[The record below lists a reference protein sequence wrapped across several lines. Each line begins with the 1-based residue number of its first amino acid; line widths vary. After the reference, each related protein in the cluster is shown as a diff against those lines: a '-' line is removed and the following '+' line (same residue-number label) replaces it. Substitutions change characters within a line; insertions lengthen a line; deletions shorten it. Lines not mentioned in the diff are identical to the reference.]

1 MKNVFK
7 RGLSLVLSLSLAF
20 SLMAVGA
27 SAEEFADMP
36 NGWSRDAVASAVENG
51 LLRGNDGKLDPTGL
65 LTRAQLATVIVRAFG
80 ATAEADL
87 SGFTDVKADGWY
99 YSALAKAKGMGVMN
113 GTSSTTMS
121 PDRPISRQEV
131 FVILARALK
140 LADGKAETLNTYKD
154 AESVGAWAVGG
165 TEAMVS
171 AGYVSGSNG
180 YLLPTDNITREQ
192 FAQIIYNIFG
202 SYYQTAGVYTNDVE
216 NSLLVNVPDIT
227 IKNAKIADDLVVGD
241 GVGEGDLTLE
251 NVSIGGRLVIRG
263 GGVNSI
269 HIKGSTVSSVVVAK
283 ENGAVRVVADSSSE
297 VEYIK
302 IEDGKDDVIIEGKV
316 DTVIVENEAVPVI
329 LKDATVD
336 TVQVNGDKAEISL
349 VGSTEVSTLNVA
361 EGAEDVKLNR
371 EKSTT
376 VGTLNAENN
385 LTITGEGTISNITGS
400 GKATD
405 EKGEEVKPTKPT
417 TSGGSGGSS
426 GGGHSH
432 TYAAEWSHDDTH
444 HWHAATCSHTDQKSG
459 YAEHAYTITSDT
471 ATCTAAG
478 EKTETCVCGLTRTM
492 ESPAKGHTEETIPA
506 VPATCTTAGK
516 TEGKKCS
523 VCGEVLEAQQEVPA
537 TGHTPD
543 SFWTY
548 GAIADKHYKKCL
560 TCGEIAETADHTWND
575 GEITTP
581 ATCAAAGVKTYTCSD
596 CSDTKTETVPATGQ
610 HTWGGWSK
618 VDDTNHK
625 RTCSVCQGEE
635 TAEHTWNGGEITTEP
650 TETNDGVKTYT
661 CTACGEKKTEVVSKT
676 GPSEPQQVSAIKG
689 LSFDSKNGQLKLTIE
704 KPDDE
709 TGIKRYEVFLSK
721 DSGATWPCYASII
734 HTDESSTE
742 LLGNGGLGSE
752 LEDGVYN
759 KIKVVSNTEKKSNY
773 TANELVVDC
782 SITVNVSKG
791 SNATATFTS
800 TDSGEYTVD
809 ITGLSYE
816 EGKEKWYELAFVN
829 SVESP
834 TSAGSSCTYMSSATA
849 TKTVDSNEYSGY
861 YKIREYSDLTV
872 DGMNATVNVKETEWQ
887 RCSLET

>member
-1 MKNVFK
+1 MKNIFK

-36 NGWSRDAVASAVENG
+36 NGWSRNAVASAVENG

-87 SGFTDVKADGWY
+87 SGFTDVKADCWY

-140 LADGKAETLNTYKD
+140 LADGKAETLNAYKD

-165 TEAMVS
+165 TAAMVS

-202 SYYQTAGVYTNDVE
+202 TYYQAAGVYTDDVE
-216 NSLLVNVPDIT
+216 NSLLVNVPDVI
-227 IKNAKIADDLVVGD
+227 IKNAKIAGDLVVGD

-251 NVSIGGRLVIRG
+251 NVSIGGRLVVRG

-283 ENGAVRVVADSSSE
+283 ENGAVRVVADNSSK
-297 VEYIK
+297 VEYIN
-302 IEDGKDDVIIEGKV
+302 IADGKDDVIIEGKV

-361 EGAEDVKLNR
+361 EDAEGVKLNR

-385 LTITGEGTISNITGS
+385 LTITGEGTINNITGS

-405 EKGEEVKPTKPT
+405 EEGEEVKPTKPT
-417 TSGGSGGSS
+417 TSGGSGGGS
-426 GGGHSH
+426 GGHSH

-459 YAEHAYTITSDT
+459 YAEHVYTITSDT

-478 EKTETCVCGLTRTM
+478 EKTETCVCGLTRTT
-492 ESPAKGHTEETIPA
+492 ESTAKGHTEETIPA

-575 GEITTP
+575 GEITTEP
-581 ATCAAAGVKTYTCSD
+581 TT
-596 CSDTKTETVPATGQ
+596 
-610 HTWGGWSK
+610 
-618 VDDTNHK
+618 
-625 RTCSVCQGEE
+625 
-635 TAEHTWNGGEITTEP
+635 TTE
-650 TETNDGVKTYT
+650 GVKTYT
-661 CTACGEKKTEVVSKT
+661 CTACGDTKTETVPKT
-676 GPSEPQQVSAIKG
+676 EEGYV
-689 LSFDSKNGQLKLTIE
+689 
-704 KPDDE
+704 
-709 TGIKRYEVFLSK
+709 
-721 DSGATWPCYASII
+721 
-734 HTDESSTE
+734 
-742 LLGNGGLGSE
+742 
-752 LEDGVYN
+752 
-759 KIKVVSNTEKKSNY
+759 
-773 TANELVVDC
+773 
-782 SITVNVSKG
+782 
-791 SNATATFTS
+791 
-800 TDSGEYTVD
+800 
-809 ITGLSYE
+809 LSYE
-816 EGKEKWYELAFVN
+816 ASNSKGIVIRSNIPTTTGKYKLTFDSDDGGFTTGISSRNYETYSLLAIFAGRPRTTYT
-829 SVESP
+829 SVDWTETIGETTTTIATLNKSLTVAESGDAIGISEFKATRNDSIEDVEDDMWDMEISVDTP
-834 TSAGSSCTYMSSATA
+834 LDSSAAYVLYHYIDANRGSGCVSLRVENGKLVSTNGSSQFAA
-849 TKTVDSNEYSGY
+849 GNTVYLHILKVSG
-861 YKIREYSDLTV
+861 SV
-872 DGMNATVNVKETEWQ
+872 DENGNATLTYTPMGTAYEWTVPAETTE
-887 RCSLET
+887 

>member
-1 MKNVFK
+1 MKNIFK

-27 SAEEFADMP
+27 SAEDFADMP

-140 LADGKAETLNTYKD
+140 LADCKAETLNAYKD

-165 TEAMVS
+165 TAAMVS

-202 SYYQTAGVYTNDVE
+202 TYYQTAGVYTNDVK

-227 IKNAKIADDLVVGD
+227 IKNAKIAGDLVVGD

-251 NVSIGGRLVIRG
+251 NVSIGGRLVVRG

-283 ENGAVRVVADSSSE
+283 ENGAVRVVADNSSK
-297 VEYIK
+297 VEYIN
-302 IEDGKDDVIIEGKV
+302 IADGKDDVIIEGKV

-336 TVQVNGDKAEISL
+336 TVQVNGNKAEISL
-349 VGSTEVSTLNVA
+349 VGSTEVSMMNISKDA
-361 EGAEDVKLNR
+361 EGVKLNK
-371 EKSTT
+371 EESTT

-385 LTITGEGTISNITGS
+385 LTVEGGGQISNITGN

-417 TSGGSGGSS
+417 TGGGSGDDS
-426 GGGHSH
+426 GGHSH

-471 ATCTAAG
+471 ATCTTAG
-478 EKTETCVCGLTRTM
+478 EKTETCVCGLTRTT
-492 ESPAKGHTEETIPA
+492 ESTAKGHTEETIPA
-506 VPATCTTAGK
+506 VPATCTAAGK

-537 TGHTPD
+537 TGHTSPD
-543 SFWTY
+543 FWSY

-560 TCGEIAETADHTWND
+560 TCGEMIETADHTWN
-575 GEITTP
+575 
-581 ATCAAAGVKTYTCSD
+581 
-596 CSDTKTETVPATGQ
+596 
-610 HTWGGWSK
+610 
-618 VDDTNHK
+618 N
-625 RTCSVCQGEE
+625 
-635 TAEHTWNGGEITTEP
+635 GEITTEP
-650 TETNDGVKTYT
+650 TTTTEGVKTYT
-661 CTACGEKKTEVVSKT
+661 CTACGDTKTEVVPKT
-676 GPSEPQQVSAIKG
+676 EEGYV
-689 LSFDSKNGQLKLTIE
+689 
-704 KPDDE
+704 
-709 TGIKRYEVFLSK
+709 
-721 DSGATWPCYASII
+721 
-734 HTDESSTE
+734 
-742 LLGNGGLGSE
+742 
-752 LEDGVYN
+752 
-759 KIKVVSNTEKKSNY
+759 
-773 TANELVVDC
+773 
-782 SITVNVSKG
+782 
-791 SNATATFTS
+791 
-800 TDSGEYTVD
+800 
-809 ITGLSYE
+809 LSYE
-816 EGKEKWYELAFVN
+816 ASNSEGIVIRSNIPTTTGKYKLTFARDSGDFTTGIGSDDYSTYPLLAIFAGKSATTYTSLAWTETIGETTTTIATLDKSLTIAENGDAIGISEFKATRNDSIEDVEDDMWDMEI
-829 SVESP
+829 SVDTLLDP
-834 TSAGSSCTYMSSATA
+834 SAAYVLYHYIDANRGSGCVSLRVENGKLVSTNGSSQFAA
-849 TKTVDSNEYSGY
+849 GNTVYLHILKVSG
-861 YKIREYSDLTV
+861 SV
-872 DGMNATVNVKETEWQ
+872 DENGNATLTYTPMGTAYKWTVPAKTTE
-887 RCSLET
+887 

>member
-1 MKNVFK
+1 MKNILK

-51 LLRGNDGKLDPTGL
+51 LLRGNNGKLDPTGL

-87 SGFTDVKADGWY
+87 SGFTDVEADRWY

-113 GTSSTTMS
+113 GMSSTTMS

-140 LADGKAETLNTYKD
+140 LADGKAETLNAYKD

-165 TEAMVS
+165 TAAMVS

-202 SYYQTAGVYTNDVE
+202 TYYQTAGVYTNDVE

-227 IKNAKIADDLVVGD
+227 IKNAKIAGDLVVGD

-251 NVSIGGRLVIRG
+251 NVSIGGRLVVRG

-283 ENGAVRVVADSSSE
+283 ENGAVRVVADNSSK
-297 VEYIK
+297 VEYIN
-302 IEDGKDDVIIEGKV
+302 IADGKDDVIIEGKV

-349 VGSTEVSTLNVA
+349 VGSTKVSTLNVA
-361 EGAEDVKLNR
+361 EDAEDVKLNR

-385 LTITGEGTISNITGS
+385 LTITGEGTINNITGS

-417 TSGGSGGSS
+417 TSGGSG

-459 YAEHAYTITSDT
+459 YAKHVYTITSDT

-478 EKTETCVCGLTRTM
+478 EKTETCVCGLTRTT
-492 ESPAKGHTEETIPA
+492 ESTAKGHTEETIPA

-575 GEITTP
+575 GEITTEP
-581 ATCAAAGVKTYTCSD
+581 TT
-596 CSDTKTETVPATGQ
+596 
-610 HTWGGWSK
+610 
-618 VDDTNHK
+618 
-625 RTCSVCQGEE
+625 
-635 TAEHTWNGGEITTEP
+635 TTE
-650 TETNDGVKTYT
+650 GVKTYT
-661 CTACGEKKTEVVSKT
+661 CTACGDTKTEVVPKT
-676 GPSEPQQVSAIKG
+676 EEGYI
-689 LSFDSKNGQLKLTIE
+689 
-704 KPDDE
+704 
-709 TGIKRYEVFLSK
+709 
-721 DSGATWPCYASII
+721 
-734 HTDESSTE
+734 
-742 LLGNGGLGSE
+742 
-752 LEDGVYN
+752 
-759 KIKVVSNTEKKSNY
+759 
-773 TANELVVDC
+773 
-782 SITVNVSKG
+782 
-791 SNATATFTS
+791 
-800 TDSGEYTVD
+800 
-809 ITGLSYE
+809 LSYE
-816 EGKEKWYELAFVN
+816 ASSSKGIVIRSNIPTTTGKYKLTFASDDGGFTTGISSRNYETYSLLAIFAGRPRTTYT
-829 SVESP
+829 SVDWTETIGETTTTIATLNKSLTVAESGDAIGISEFKATRNDSIKDVEDDMWNMEISVDTP
-834 TSAGSSCTYMSSATA
+834 LDSSAAYVLYHYIDANRGSGCVSLRVENGKLVATKGSSQFAVGN
-849 TKTVDSNEYSGY
+849 TVYLHILKVSG
-861 YKIREYSDLTV
+861 SV
-872 DGMNATVNVKETEWQ
+872 DENGNATLTYTPTGTAYEWTVPAKTTE
-887 RCSLET
+887 

>member
-1 MKNVFK
+1 MKNIFK
-7 RGLSLVLSLSLAF
+7 RGLSLVLSLSLTF

-27 SAEEFADMP
+27 SAEEFADM
-36 NGWSRDAVASAVENG
+36 WSRDAVVSAVENG
-51 LLRGNDGKLDPTGL
+51 LLRGNDGKLNPTGL

-87 SGFTDVKADGWY
+87 LGFTDVKADGWY

-131 FVILARALK
+131 FVILARTLQ
-140 LADGKAETLNTYKD
+140 LADGKAETLNAYKD

-165 TEAMVS
+165 TAAMVS

-202 SYYQTAGVYTNDVE
+202 TYYQTAGVYTDDVE
-216 NSLLVNVPDIT
+216 NSLLVNVPDVI
-227 IKNAKIADDLVVGD
+227 IKNAKIAGDLVVGD

-251 NVSIGGRLVIRG
+251 NVSIGGRLVVRG

-283 ENGAVRVVADSSSE
+283 ENGAVRVVADSSSK
-297 VEYIK
+297 VEYIN
-302 IEDGKDDVIIEGKV
+302 IADGKDDVIIEGKV

-329 LKDATVD
+329 LKNATVD
-336 TVQVNGDKAEISL
+336 TVQVNGNKAEISL

-361 EGAEDVKLNR
+361 EGAGGVKLNR

-385 LTITGEGTISNITGS
+385 LTITGEGTINNITGS

-405 EKGEEVKPTKPT
+405 EEGEEVKPTKPT
-417 TSGGSGGSS
+417 TSGGSGGGS
-426 GGGHSH
+426 GGHSH

-471 ATCTAAG
+471 ATCTTAG
-478 EKTETCVCGLTRTM
+478 EKTETCVCGLTRTT
-492 ESPAKGHTEETIPA
+492 ESTAKGHTEETIPA
-506 VPATCTTAGK
+506 VPAICTTAGK

-523 VCGEVLEAQQEVPA
+523 VCGEVLEAQREVPA

-575 GEITTP
+575 GEITTEP
-581 ATCAAAGVKTYTCSD
+581 TT
-596 CSDTKTETVPATGQ
+596 
-610 HTWGGWSK
+610 
-618 VDDTNHK
+618 
-625 RTCSVCQGEE
+625 
-635 TAEHTWNGGEITTEP
+635 TTE
-650 TETNDGVKTYT
+650 GVKTYT
-661 CTACGEKKTEVVSKT
+661 CTACGYTKTETVPKT
-676 GPSEPQQVSAIKG
+676 EEGYV
-689 LSFDSKNGQLKLTIE
+689 
-704 KPDDE
+704 
-709 TGIKRYEVFLSK
+709 
-721 DSGATWPCYASII
+721 
-734 HTDESSTE
+734 
-742 LLGNGGLGSE
+742 
-752 LEDGVYN
+752 
-759 KIKVVSNTEKKSNY
+759 
-773 TANELVVDC
+773 
-782 SITVNVSKG
+782 
-791 SNATATFTS
+791 
-800 TDSGEYTVD
+800 
-809 ITGLSYE
+809 LSYE
-816 EGKEKWYELAFVN
+816 ASSSKGMVIRSNIPTTTGKYKLTFASDNGNFTTGISQKNYTTYPLLAIF
-829 SVESP
+829 
-834 TSAGSSCTYMSSATA
+834 AGKSATTYTSLAWTETIGETTTTIA
-849 TKTVDSNEYSGY
+849 TLDKSLTIAESGEAVNINDFVATRREANEDSNYDKWDIEITLATEIDDSVGY
-861 YKIREYSDLTV
+861 VLCYNRGGNQYIVFDLSASNGKLTATNCGASSLTGTV
-872 DGMNATVNVKETEWQ
+872 GLYVLKVIGSVDENGNATLTYTPMGTAYEWTVPAETTE
-887 RCSLET
+887 

>member
-1 MKNVFK
+1 MKNIFK

-51 LLRGNDGKLDPTGL
+51 LLRGNNGKLDPTGL

-140 LADGKAETLNTYKD
+140 LADGKAETLNAYKD

-165 TEAMVS
+165 TAAMVS

-202 SYYQTAGVYTNDVE
+202 TYYQTAGVYTDDVE
-216 NSLLVNVPDIT
+216 NSLLVNVPNVT
-227 IKNAKIADDLVVGD
+227 IKDAKIAGDLVVGD

-251 NVSIGGRLVIRG
+251 NVSIGGRLVVRG

-269 HIKGSTVSSVVVAK
+269 HVKGSTVSSVVVAK
-283 ENGAVRVVADSSSE
+283 VNGAIRVVADNSSK
-297 VEYIK
+297 VEYIN
-302 IEDGKDDVIIEGKV
+302 IADGKDDVIIEGKV

-349 VGSTEVSTLNVA
+349 VGSTEVSMMNISKDA
-361 EGAEDVKLNR
+361 EGVKLNK
-371 EKSTT
+371 EESTT

-385 LTITGEGTISNITGS
+385 LTVEGGGQISNITGN

-417 TSGGSGGSS
+417 TSGGSGGS

-471 ATCTAAG
+471 ATCTTAG
-478 EKTETCVCGLTRTM
+478 EKTETCVCGLTRTT
-492 ESPAKGHTEETIPA
+492 ESTAKGHTEETIPA
-506 VPATCTTAGK
+506 VPATCTAAGK

-537 TGHTPD
+537 TGHTSPD
-543 SFWTY
+543 FWSY

-560 TCGEIAETADHTWND
+560 TCGEMIETADHTWN
-575 GEITTP
+575 
-581 ATCAAAGVKTYTCSD
+581 
-596 CSDTKTETVPATGQ
+596 
-610 HTWGGWSK
+610 
-618 VDDTNHK
+618 N
-625 RTCSVCQGEE
+625 
-635 TAEHTWNGGEITTEP
+635 GEITTEP
-650 TETNDGVKTYT
+650 TTTTEGVKTYT
-661 CTACGEKKTEVVSKT
+661 CTACGDTKTEVVPKT
-676 GPSEPQQVSAIKG
+676 EEGYV
-689 LSFDSKNGQLKLTIE
+689 
-704 KPDDE
+704 
-709 TGIKRYEVFLSK
+709 
-721 DSGATWPCYASII
+721 
-734 HTDESSTE
+734 
-742 LLGNGGLGSE
+742 
-752 LEDGVYN
+752 
-759 KIKVVSNTEKKSNY
+759 
-773 TANELVVDC
+773 
-782 SITVNVSKG
+782 
-791 SNATATFTS
+791 
-800 TDSGEYTVD
+800 
-809 ITGLSYE
+809 LSYE
-816 EGKEKWYELAFVN
+816 ASSSEGIVIRSNIPTTTGKYKLTFARDSGDFTTGIGSDDYSTYPLLAIF
-829 SVESP
+829 
-834 TSAGSSCTYMSSATA
+834 AGKSATTYTSLAWTETIGETTTTIA
-849 TKTVDSNEYSGY
+849 TLDKSLTIAESGEAVNINDFVATRREANEDSNYDKWDIEITLATEIDDSVGY
-861 YKIREYSDLTV
+861 VLCYNRGGNQYIVFDLSASNGKLTATNCGASSLTGTV
-872 DGMNATVNVKETEWQ
+872 GLYVLKVIGSVDENGNATLTYTPMGTAYEWTVPAETTE
-887 RCSLET
+887 

>member
-1 MKNVFK
+1 MKNIFK

-36 NGWSRDAVASAVENG
+36 NGWSRNAVASAVENG

-140 LADGKAETLNTYKD
+140 LADGKAETLNAYKD

-165 TEAMVS
+165 TAAMVS

-202 SYYQTAGVYTNDVE
+202 TYYQAAGVYTDDVE
-216 NSLLVNVPDIT
+216 NSLLVNVPDVI
-227 IKNAKIADDLVVGD
+227 IKNAKIAGDLVVGD

-251 NVSIGGRLVIRG
+251 NVSIGGRLVVRG

-283 ENGAVRVVADSSSE
+283 ENGAVRVVADNSSK
-297 VEYIK
+297 VEYIN
-302 IEDGKDDVIIEGKV
+302 IADGKDDVIIEGKV

-361 EGAEDVKLNR
+361 EDAEGVKLNR

-385 LTITGEGTISNITGS
+385 LTITGEGTINNITGS

-405 EKGEEVKPTKPT
+405 EEGEEVKPTKPT
-417 TSGGSGGSS
+417 TSGGSGGGS
-426 GGGHSH
+426 GGHSH

-459 YAEHAYTITSDT
+459 YAEHVYTITSDT

-478 EKTETCVCGLTRTM
+478 EKTETCVCGLTRTT
-492 ESPAKGHTEETIPA
+492 ESTAKGHTEETIPA

-575 GEITTP
+575 GEITTEP
-581 ATCAAAGVKTYTCSD
+581 TT
-596 CSDTKTETVPATGQ
+596 
-610 HTWGGWSK
+610 
-618 VDDTNHK
+618 
-625 RTCSVCQGEE
+625 
-635 TAEHTWNGGEITTEP
+635 TTE
-650 TETNDGVKTYT
+650 GVKTYT
-661 CTACGEKKTEVVSKT
+661 CTACGDTKTETVPKT
-676 GPSEPQQVSAIKG
+676 EEGYV
-689 LSFDSKNGQLKLTIE
+689 
-704 KPDDE
+704 
-709 TGIKRYEVFLSK
+709 
-721 DSGATWPCYASII
+721 
-734 HTDESSTE
+734 
-742 LLGNGGLGSE
+742 
-752 LEDGVYN
+752 
-759 KIKVVSNTEKKSNY
+759 
-773 TANELVVDC
+773 
-782 SITVNVSKG
+782 
-791 SNATATFTS
+791 
-800 TDSGEYTVD
+800 
-809 ITGLSYE
+809 LSYE
-816 EGKEKWYELAFVN
+816 ASNSKGIVIRSNIPTTTGKYKLTFASDDGGFTTGISSRNYETYSLLAIFAGGPRTTYT
-829 SVESP
+829 SVDWTETIGETTTTIATLNKSLTVAESGDAIGISEFKATRNDSIEDVEDDMWDMEISVDTP
-834 TSAGSSCTYMSSATA
+834 LDSSAAYVLYHYIDANRGSGCVSLRVENGKLVSTNGSSQFAA
-849 TKTVDSNEYSGY
+849 GNTVYLHILKVSG
-861 YKIREYSDLTV
+861 SV
-872 DGMNATVNVKETEWQ
+872 DENGNATLTYTPMGTAYEWTVPAETTE
-887 RCSLET
+887 

>member
-1 MKNVFK
+1 MKNIFK

-27 SAEEFADMP
+27 SAEDFADMP

-51 LLRGNDGKLDPTGL
+51 LLRGNDGKLNPTGL

-87 SGFTDVKADGWY
+87 SGFTDVEADRWY

-140 LADGKAETLNTYKD
+140 LADGKAETLNAYKD

-165 TEAMVS
+165 TAAMVS

-202 SYYQTAGVYTNDVE
+202 TYYQTAGVYTNDVE

-227 IKNAKIADDLVVGD
+227 IKNAKIAGDLVVGD

-251 NVSIGGRLVIRG
+251 NVSIGGRLVVRG

-283 ENGAVRVVADSSSE
+283 ENGAVRVVADNSSK
-297 VEYIK
+297 VEYIN
-302 IEDGKDDVIIEGKV
+302 IADGKDDVIIEGKV

-349 VGSTEVSTLNVA
+349 VGSTKVSTLNVA
-361 EGAEDVKLNR
+361 EDAEDVKLNR

-385 LTITGEGTISNITGS
+385 LTITGEGTINNITGS

-417 TSGGSGGSS
+417 TSGGSG

-459 YAEHAYTITSDT
+459 YAKHVYTITSDT

-478 EKTETCVCGLTRTM
+478 EKTETCVCGLTRTT
-492 ESPAKGHTEETIPA
+492 ESTAKGHTEETIPA

-575 GEITTP
+575 GEITTEP
-581 ATCAAAGVKTYTCSD
+581 TT
-596 CSDTKTETVPATGQ
+596 
-610 HTWGGWSK
+610 
-618 VDDTNHK
+618 
-625 RTCSVCQGEE
+625 
-635 TAEHTWNGGEITTEP
+635 TTE
-650 TETNDGVKTYT
+650 GVKTYT
-661 CTACGEKKTEVVSKT
+661 CTACGDTKTEVVPKT
-676 GPSEPQQVSAIKG
+676 EEGYI
-689 LSFDSKNGQLKLTIE
+689 
-704 KPDDE
+704 
-709 TGIKRYEVFLSK
+709 
-721 DSGATWPCYASII
+721 
-734 HTDESSTE
+734 
-742 LLGNGGLGSE
+742 
-752 LEDGVYN
+752 
-759 KIKVVSNTEKKSNY
+759 
-773 TANELVVDC
+773 
-782 SITVNVSKG
+782 
-791 SNATATFTS
+791 
-800 TDSGEYTVD
+800 
-809 ITGLSYE
+809 LSYE
-816 EGKEKWYELAFVN
+816 ASSSKGIVIRSNIPTTTGKYKLTFASDDGGFTTGISSRNYETYSLLAIFAGRPRTTYT
-829 SVESP
+829 SVDWTETIGETTTTIATLNKSLTVAESGDAIGISEFKATRNDSIKDVEDDMWDMEISVDTP
-834 TSAGSSCTYMSSATA
+834 LDSSAAYVLYHYIDANRGSGCVSLRVENGKLVATKGSSQFAVGN
-849 TKTVDSNEYSGY
+849 TVYLHILKVSG
-861 YKIREYSDLTV
+861 SV
-872 DGMNATVNVKETEWQ
+872 DENGNATLTYTPTGTAYEWTVPAKTTE
-887 RCSLET
+887 

>member
-51 LLRGNDGKLDPTGL
+51 LLRGNGGKLNPTGL

-140 LADGKAETLNTYKD
+140 LADGKVETLNAYKD

-165 TEAMVS
+165 TAAMVS

-202 SYYQTAGVYTNDVE
+202 TYYQTAGVYTNDVK

-227 IKNAKIADDLVVGD
+227 IKNAKIAGDIVVGD

-251 NVSIGGRLVIRG
+251 NVSIGGRLVVRG

-283 ENGAVRVVADSSSE
+283 ENGAVRVVADNSSK
-297 VEYIK
+297 VEYIN
-302 IEDGKDDVIIEGKV
+302 IADGKDDVIIEGKV
-316 DTVIVENEAVPVI
+316 DTVIIENEAVPVI

-349 VGSTEVSTLNVA
+349 IGSTEVSMMNISKDA
-361 EGAEDVKLNR
+361 EGVKLNK
-371 EKSTT
+371 EESTT

-385 LTITGEGTISNITGS
+385 LTVEGGGQISNITGN

-405 EKGEEVKPTKPT
+405 KEGEEVKPTKPT
-417 TSGGSGGSS
+417 TSGGSGGS

-471 ATCTAAG
+471 ATCTTAG
-478 EKTETCVCGLTRTM
+478 EKTETCVCGLTRTT
-492 ESPAKGHTEETIPA
+492 ESPAKGHTEETVPA

-596 CSDTKTETVPATGQ
+596 CSATKTETVPATEQ
-610 HTWGGWSK
+610 HTWGEWSK
-618 VDDTNHK
+618 VDDTNHN
-625 RTCSVCQGEE
+625 RTCSVCQSVE
-635 TAEHTWNGGEITTEP
+635 TAAHTWNGGEITTEP
-650 TETNDGVKTYT
+650 TTTTEGVKTYT
-661 CTACGEKKTEVVSKT
+661 CTACGDTKTEVVPKT
-676 GPSEPQQVSAIKG
+676 EEGYI
-689 LSFDSKNGQLKLTIE
+689 
-704 KPDDE
+704 
-709 TGIKRYEVFLSK
+709 
-721 DSGATWPCYASII
+721 
-734 HTDESSTE
+734 
-742 LLGNGGLGSE
+742 
-752 LEDGVYN
+752 
-759 KIKVVSNTEKKSNY
+759 
-773 TANELVVDC
+773 
-782 SITVNVSKG
+782 
-791 SNATATFTS
+791 
-800 TDSGEYTVD
+800 
-809 ITGLSYE
+809 LSYE
-816 EGKEKWYELAFVN
+816 ASSSKGIVIRSNIPTTTGKYKLAFASDDGGFTTGISSRNYATNSLLTIFAGRPRTTYTSVAWTETIGETTTTIATLDKSLTVAESGEAVN
-829 SVESP
+829 INNFVATRREANEDSNYDKWDIEITLATEIDDSVGYVLCYNRGENQHVVFGL
-834 TSAGSSCTYMSSATA
+834 SASSEKLTA
-849 TKTVDSNEYSGY
+849 TNCGASSLTGTVGLYVLKVIGS
-861 YKIREYSDLTV
+861 V
-872 DGMNATVNVKETEWQ
+872 DENGNATLTYTPMGTAYEWTVPAETTE
-887 RCSLET
+887 

>member
-51 LLRGNDGKLDPTGL
+51 LLRGNDGKLNPTGL

-140 LADGKAETLNTYKD
+140 LADGKVETLNAYKD

-165 TEAMVS
+165 TAAMVS

-202 SYYQTAGVYTNDVE
+202 TYYQTAGVYTNDVK

-227 IKNAKIADDLVVGD
+227 IKNAKIAGDIVVGD

-251 NVSIGGRLVIRG
+251 NVSIGGRLVVRG

-283 ENGAVRVVADSSSE
+283 ENGAVRVVADNSSK
-297 VEYIK
+297 VEYIN
-302 IEDGKDDVIIEGKV
+302 IADGKDDVIIEGKV
-316 DTVIVENEAVPVI
+316 DTVIIENEAVPVI

-349 VGSTEVSTLNVA
+349 VGSTEVSMMNISKDA
-361 EGAEDVKLNR
+361 EGVKLNK
-371 EKSTT
+371 EESTT

-385 LTITGEGTISNITGS
+385 LTVEGGGQISNITGS

-405 EKGEEVKPTKPT
+405 KEGEEVKPTKPT
-417 TSGGSGGSS
+417 TSGGSGGS

-478 EKTETCVCGLTRTM
+478 EKTETCVCGLTRTT
-492 ESPAKGHTEETIPA
+492 ESPAKGHTEETVPA

-560 TCGEIAETADHTWND
+560 TCGEIAETADHTWNN

-581 ATCAAAGVKTYTCSD
+581 ATCTATGVKTYTCSD
-596 CSDTKTETVPATGQ
+596 CSATKTETVPATGHTYAETWSHDSVYHWHAATCSHTDEMNDKAE
-610 HTWGGWSK
+610 HTW
-618 VDDTNHK
+618 DDD
-625 RTCSVCQGEE
+625 TCSVCGVEKVSGQASASFSLE
-635 TAEHTWNGGEITTEP
+635 NGRLYLSWQFP
-650 TETNDGVKTYT
+650 SGVSPYQVYT
-661 CTACGEKKTEVVSKT
+661 S
-676 GPSEPQQVSAIKG
+676 
-689 LSFDSKNGQLKLTIE
+689 LN
-704 KPDDE
+704 
-709 TGIKRYEVFLSK
+709 
-721 DSGATWPCYASII
+721 SGATWHVRIRSND
-734 HTDESSTE
+734 T
-742 LLGNGGLGSE
+742 
-752 LEDGVYN
+752 
-759 KIKVVSNTEKKSNY
+759 KIEPLFDDTPAGTYMFKVVDNVGTECVVNQTLTVIDGERNTGTVVHFSASPEDTECYEVSISGLKSNSSFGIAFY
-773 TANELVVDC
+773 D
-782 SITVNVSKG
+782 
-791 SNATATFTS
+791 SN
-800 TDSGEYTVD
+800 GEVFYSD
-809 ITGLSYE
+809 IGE
-816 EGKEKWYELAFVN
+816 ADENG
-829 SVESP
+829 
-834 TSAGSSCTYMSSATA
+834 CA
-849 TKTVDSNEYSGY
+849 TKTIYDISNAINGGFYSLEEYSNQSIDESGNAFY
-861 YKIREYSDLTV
+861 TVYKCGTEDLMSCV
-872 DGMNATVNVKETEWQ
+872 LK
-887 RCSLET
+887 

>member
-1 MKNVFK
+1 MKNIFK

-80 ATAEADL
+80 ATVEADL
-87 SGFTDVKADGWY
+87 SGFTDVEADRWY
-99 YSALAKAKGMGVMN
+99 YSALAKAKGMSVMN

-140 LADGKAETLNTYKD
+140 LADGKAETLNAYKD

-165 TEAMVS
+165 TAAMVS

-202 SYYQTAGVYTNDVE
+202 TYYQTAGVYTDDVE
-216 NSLLVNVPDIT
+216 NSLLVNVPDVI
-227 IKNAKIADDLVVGD
+227 IKNAKIAGDLVVGD

-251 NVSIGGRLVIRG
+251 NVSIGGRLVVRG

-283 ENGAVRVVADSSSE
+283 ENGAVRVVADNSSK
-297 VEYIK
+297 VEYIN
-302 IEDGKDDVIIEGKV
+302 IADGKDDVIIEGKV

-349 VGSTEVSTLNVA
+349 VGNTKVSTLNVA
-361 EGAEDVKLNR
+361 EDAEDVKLNR

-385 LTITGEGTISNITGS
+385 LTITGEGTINNITGN

-405 EKGEEVKPTKPT
+405 EEGEEVKPTKPT
-417 TSGGSGGSS
+417 TSGGSG

-506 VPATCTTAGK
+506 VPAICTTAGK

-537 TGHTPD
+537 TGHTSPD
-543 SFWTY
+543 FWSY

-560 TCGEIAETADHTWND
+560 TCGEMIETADHNWNN

-596 CSDTKTETVPATGQ
+596 CSATKTETVPATGHTYAETWSHDSVYHWHAATCSHTDEMNDKAE
-610 HTWGGWSK
+610 HTW
-618 VDDTNHK
+618 DDD
-625 RTCSVCQGEE
+625 TCSVCGVEKVSGQASASFSLE
-635 TAEHTWNGGEITTEP
+635 NGRLYLSWQFP
-650 TETNDGVKTYT
+650 SGVSPYQVYT
-661 CTACGEKKTEVVSKT
+661 SR
-676 GPSEPQQVSAIKG
+676 
-689 LSFDSKNGQLKLTIE
+689 N
-704 KPDDE
+704 
-709 TGIKRYEVFLSK
+709 
-721 DSGATWPCYASII
+721 SGATWHVRIRSSDTKIEPTFYDTPAGTYIFKVADNVGTECVVNQTLTVIDGERNTGTVVHFSVSPEDTECYEVSI
-734 HTDESSTE
+734 S
-742 LLGNGGLGSE
+742 GL
-752 LEDGVYN
+752 
-759 KIKVVSNTEKKSNY
+759 KSNSSFGIAFY
-773 TANELVVDC
+773 D
-782 SITVNVSKG
+782 
-791 SNATATFTS
+791 SN
-800 TDSGEYTVD
+800 GEVFYSD
-809 ITGLSYE
+809 IGE
-816 EGKEKWYELAFVN
+816 ADENG
-829 SVESP
+829 
-834 TSAGSSCTYMSSATA
+834 CA
-849 TKTVDSNEYSGY
+849 TKTIYDISNAINGGFYSLEEYSNQSIDESGNASY
-861 YKIREYSDLTV
+861 TVSKCGTEDLMSCVLNT
-872 DGMNATVNVKETEWQ
+872 GE
-887 RCSLET
+887 

>member
-51 LLRGNDGKLDPTGL
+51 LLRGNGGKLNPTGL

-140 LADGKAETLNTYKD
+140 LADGKVETLNAYKD

-165 TEAMVS
+165 TAAMVS

-202 SYYQTAGVYTNDVE
+202 TYYQTAGVYTNDVK

-227 IKNAKIADDLVVGD
+227 IKNAKIAGDIVVGD

-251 NVSIGGRLVIRG
+251 NVSIGGRLVVRG

-283 ENGAVRVVADSSSE
+283 ENGAVRVVADNSSK
-297 VEYIK
+297 VEYIN
-302 IEDGKDDVIIEGKV
+302 IADGKDDVIIEGKV

-349 VGSTEVSTLNVA
+349 IGSTEVSMMNISKDA
-361 EGAEDVKLNR
+361 EGVKLNK
-371 EKSTT
+371 EESTT

-385 LTITGEGTISNITGS
+385 LTVEGGGQISNITGN

-405 EKGEEVKPTKPT
+405 KEGEEVKPTKPT
-417 TSGGSGGSS
+417 TSGGSGGS

-471 ATCTAAG
+471 ATCTTAG
-478 EKTETCVCGLTRTM
+478 EKTETCVCGLTRTT
-492 ESPAKGHTEETIPA
+492 ESPAKGHTEETVPA

-596 CSDTKTETVPATGQ
+596 CSATKTETVPATEQ
-610 HTWGGWSK
+610 HTWGEWSK

-625 RTCSVCQGEE
+625 RTCSVCLSVE
-635 TAEHTWNGGEITTEP
+635 TAAHTWNGGEITTEP
-650 TETNDGVKTYT
+650 TTTTEGVKTYT
-661 CTACGEKKTEVVSKT
+661 CTACGDTKTEVVPKT
-676 GPSEPQQVSAIKG
+676 EEGYI
-689 LSFDSKNGQLKLTIE
+689 
-704 KPDDE
+704 
-709 TGIKRYEVFLSK
+709 
-721 DSGATWPCYASII
+721 
-734 HTDESSTE
+734 
-742 LLGNGGLGSE
+742 
-752 LEDGVYN
+752 
-759 KIKVVSNTEKKSNY
+759 
-773 TANELVVDC
+773 
-782 SITVNVSKG
+782 
-791 SNATATFTS
+791 
-800 TDSGEYTVD
+800 
-809 ITGLSYE
+809 LSYE
-816 EGKEKWYELAFVN
+816 ASSSKGIVIRSNIPTTTGKYKLTFASDDGGFTTGISSRNYETYSLLAIFAGRPRTTYT
-829 SVESP
+829 SVDWTETIGETTTTIATLNKSLTVAESGDAIGISEFKATRNDSIEDVEDDMWDMEISVDTP
-834 TSAGSSCTYMSSATA
+834 LDSSAAYVLYHYIDANRGSGCVSLRAENGKLVSTNGSSQFAA
-849 TKTVDSNEYSGY
+849 GNTVYLHILKVSG
-861 YKIREYSDLTV
+861 SV
-872 DGMNATVNVKETEWQ
+872 DENGNATLTYTPMGTAYEWTVPAETTE
-887 RCSLET
+887 

>member
-1 MKNVFK
+1 MKNILK

-87 SGFTDVKADGWY
+87 SGFTDVEADRWY

-140 LADGKAETLNTYKD
+140 LADGKAETLNAYKD

-165 TEAMVS
+165 TAAMVS

-202 SYYQTAGVYTNDVE
+202 TYYQTAGVYTNDVE

-227 IKNAKIADDLVVGD
+227 IKNAKIAGDLVVGD

-251 NVSIGGRLVIRG
+251 NVSIGGRLVVRG

-283 ENGAVRVVADSSSE
+283 ENGAVRVVADNSSK
-297 VEYIK
+297 VEYIN
-302 IEDGKDDVIIEGKV
+302 IADGKDDVIIEGKV

-349 VGSTEVSTLNVA
+349 VGSTKVSTLNVA
-361 EGAEDVKLNR
+361 EDAEDVKLNR

-385 LTITGEGTISNITGS
+385 LTITGEGTINNITGS

-417 TSGGSGGSS
+417 TSGGSGG
-426 GGGHSH
+426 GGHSH

-444 HWHAATCSHTDQKSG
+444 HWHAATCSHTEQKSG
-459 YAEHAYTITSDT
+459 YAKHVYTITSDT

-478 EKTETCVCGLTRTM
+478 EKTETCVCGLTRTT
-492 ESPAKGHTEETIPA
+492 ESTAKGHTEETIPA

-575 GEITTP
+575 GEITTEP
-581 ATCAAAGVKTYTCSD
+581 TT
-596 CSDTKTETVPATGQ
+596 
-610 HTWGGWSK
+610 
-618 VDDTNHK
+618 
-625 RTCSVCQGEE
+625 
-635 TAEHTWNGGEITTEP
+635 TTE
-650 TETNDGVKTYT
+650 GVKTYT
-661 CTACGEKKTEVVSKT
+661 CTACGDTKTEVVPKT
-676 GPSEPQQVSAIKG
+676 EEGYI
-689 LSFDSKNGQLKLTIE
+689 
-704 KPDDE
+704 
-709 TGIKRYEVFLSK
+709 
-721 DSGATWPCYASII
+721 
-734 HTDESSTE
+734 
-742 LLGNGGLGSE
+742 
-752 LEDGVYN
+752 
-759 KIKVVSNTEKKSNY
+759 
-773 TANELVVDC
+773 
-782 SITVNVSKG
+782 
-791 SNATATFTS
+791 
-800 TDSGEYTVD
+800 
-809 ITGLSYE
+809 LSYE
-816 EGKEKWYELAFVN
+816 ASSSKGIVIRSNIPTTTGKYKLTFASDDGGFTTGISSRNYETYSLLAIFAGRPRTTYT
-829 SVESP
+829 SVDWTETIGETTTTIATLNKSLTVAESGDAIGISEFKATRNDSIKDVEDDMWDMEISVDTP
-834 TSAGSSCTYMSSATA
+834 LDSSAAYVLYHYIDANRGSGCVSLRVENGKLVATKGSSQFAVGN
-849 TKTVDSNEYSGY
+849 TVYLHILKVSG
-861 YKIREYSDLTV
+861 SV
-872 DGMNATVNVKETEWQ
+872 DENGNATLTYTPTGTAYEWTVPAKTTE
-887 RCSLET
+887 

>member
-1 MKNVFK
+1 MKNIFK
-7 RGLSLVLSLSLAF
+7 RGLSLVLSLSLTF

-27 SAEEFADMP
+27 SAEEFADMS
-36 NGWSRDAVASAVENG
+36 NGWSRDAVVSAVENG
-51 LLRGNDGKLDPTGL
+51 LLRGNDGKLNPTGL

-131 FVILARALK
+131 FVILARTLQ
-140 LADGKAETLNTYKD
+140 LADGKAETLNAYKD

-165 TEAMVS
+165 TAAMVS

-202 SYYQTAGVYTNDVE
+202 TYYQTAGVYTDDVE
-216 NSLLVNVPDIT
+216 NSLLVNVPDVI
-227 IKNAKIADDLVVGD
+227 IKNAKIAGDLVVGD

-251 NVSIGGRLVIRG
+251 NVSIGGRLVVRG

-283 ENGAVRVVADSSSE
+283 ENGAVRVVADSSSK
-297 VEYIK
+297 VEYIN
-302 IEDGKDDVIIEGKV
+302 IADGKDDVIIEGKV

-329 LKDATVD
+329 LKNATVD
-336 TVQVNGDKAEISL
+336 TVQVNGNKAEISL

-361 EGAEDVKLNR
+361 EGAGGVKLNR

-385 LTITGEGTISNITGS
+385 LTITGEGTINNITGS

-405 EKGEEVKPTKPT
+405 EEGEEVKPTKPT
-417 TSGGSGGSS
+417 TSGGSGGGS
-426 GGGHSH
+426 GGHSH

-471 ATCTAAG
+471 ATCTTAG
-478 EKTETCVCGLTRTM
+478 EKTETCVCGLTRTT
-492 ESPAKGHTEETIPA
+492 ESTAKGHTEETIPA
-506 VPATCTTAGK
+506 VPAICTTAGK

-523 VCGEVLEAQQEVPA
+523 VCGEVLEAQREVPA

-575 GEITTP
+575 GEITTEP
-581 ATCAAAGVKTYTCSD
+581 TT
-596 CSDTKTETVPATGQ
+596 
-610 HTWGGWSK
+610 
-618 VDDTNHK
+618 
-625 RTCSVCQGEE
+625 
-635 TAEHTWNGGEITTEP
+635 TTE
-650 TETNDGVKTYT
+650 GVKTYT
-661 CTACGEKKTEVVSKT
+661 CTACGYTKTETVPKT
-676 GPSEPQQVSAIKG
+676 EEGYV
-689 LSFDSKNGQLKLTIE
+689 
-704 KPDDE
+704 
-709 TGIKRYEVFLSK
+709 
-721 DSGATWPCYASII
+721 
-734 HTDESSTE
+734 
-742 LLGNGGLGSE
+742 
-752 LEDGVYN
+752 
-759 KIKVVSNTEKKSNY
+759 
-773 TANELVVDC
+773 
-782 SITVNVSKG
+782 
-791 SNATATFTS
+791 
-800 TDSGEYTVD
+800 
-809 ITGLSYE
+809 LSYE
-816 EGKEKWYELAFVN
+816 ASSSKGMVIRSNIPTTTGKYKLTFASDNGNFTTGISQKNYTTYPLLAIF
-829 SVESP
+829 
-834 TSAGSSCTYMSSATA
+834 AGKSATTYTSLAWTETIGETTTTIA
-849 TKTVDSNEYSGY
+849 TLDKSLTIAESGEAVNINDFVATRREANEDSNYDKWDIEITLATEIDDSVGY
-861 YKIREYSDLTV
+861 VLCYNRGGNQYIVFDLSASNGKLTATNCGASSLTGTV
-872 DGMNATVNVKETEWQ
+872 GLYVLKVIGSVDENGNATLTYTPMGKAYEWTVPAETTE
-887 RCSLET
+887 

>member
-1 MKNVFK
+1 MKNILK

-87 SGFTDVKADGWY
+87 LGFTDVEADRWY

-140 LADGKAETLNTYKD
+140 LADGKAETLNAYKD

-165 TEAMVS
+165 TAAMVS

-202 SYYQTAGVYTNDVE
+202 TYYQTAGVYTNDVE

-227 IKNAKIADDLVVGD
+227 IKNAKIAGDLVVGD

-251 NVSIGGRLVIRG
+251 NVSIGGRLVVRG

-283 ENGAVRVVADSSSE
+283 ENGAVRVVADNSSK
-297 VEYIK
+297 VEYIN
-302 IEDGKDDVIIEGKV
+302 IADGKDDVIIEGKV

-349 VGSTEVSTLNVA
+349 VGSTKVSTLNVA
-361 EGAEDVKLNR
+361 EDAEDVKLNR

-385 LTITGEGTISNITGS
+385 LTITGEGTINNITGS

-417 TSGGSGGSS
+417 TSGGSG

-459 YAEHAYTITSDT
+459 YAKHVYTITSDT

-478 EKTETCVCGLTRTM
+478 EKTETCVCGLTRTT
-492 ESPAKGHTEETIPA
+492 ESTAKGHTEETIPA

-575 GEITTP
+575 GEITTEP
-581 ATCAAAGVKTYTCSD
+581 TT
-596 CSDTKTETVPATGQ
+596 
-610 HTWGGWSK
+610 
-618 VDDTNHK
+618 
-625 RTCSVCQGEE
+625 
-635 TAEHTWNGGEITTEP
+635 TTE
-650 TETNDGVKTYT
+650 GVKTYT
-661 CTACGEKKTEVVSKT
+661 CTACGDTKTEVVPKT
-676 GPSEPQQVSAIKG
+676 EEGYI
-689 LSFDSKNGQLKLTIE
+689 
-704 KPDDE
+704 
-709 TGIKRYEVFLSK
+709 
-721 DSGATWPCYASII
+721 
-734 HTDESSTE
+734 
-742 LLGNGGLGSE
+742 
-752 LEDGVYN
+752 
-759 KIKVVSNTEKKSNY
+759 
-773 TANELVVDC
+773 
-782 SITVNVSKG
+782 
-791 SNATATFTS
+791 
-800 TDSGEYTVD
+800 
-809 ITGLSYE
+809 LSYE
-816 EGKEKWYELAFVN
+816 ASSSKGIVIRSNIPTTTGKYKLTFASDDGGFTTGISSRNYETYSLLAIFAGRPRTTYT
-829 SVESP
+829 SVDWTETIGETTTTIATLNKSLTVAESGDAIGISEFKATRNDSIKDVEDDMWDMEISVDTP
-834 TSAGSSCTYMSSATA
+834 LDSSAAYVLYHYIDANRGSGCVSLRVENGKLVATKGSSQFAVGN
-849 TKTVDSNEYSGY
+849 TVYLHILKVSG
-861 YKIREYSDLTV
+861 SV
-872 DGMNATVNVKETEWQ
+872 DENGNATLTYTPTGTAYEWTVPAKTTE
-887 RCSLET
+887 

>member
-51 LLRGNDGKLDPTGL
+51 LLRGNDGKLNPTGL

-140 LADGKAETLNTYKD
+140 LADGKVETLNAYKD

-165 TEAMVS
+165 TAAMVS

-202 SYYQTAGVYTNDVE
+202 TYYQTAGVYTNDVK

-227 IKNAKIADDLVVGD
+227 IKNAKIAGDIVVGD

-251 NVSIGGRLVIRG
+251 NVSIGGRLVVRG

-283 ENGAVRVVADSSSE
+283 ENGAVRVVADNSSK
-297 VEYIK
+297 VEYIN
-302 IEDGKDDVIIEGKV
+302 IADGKDDVIIEGKV
-316 DTVIVENEAVPVI
+316 DTVIIENEAVPVI

-349 VGSTEVSTLNVA
+349 VGSTEVSMMNISKDA
-361 EGAEDVKLNR
+361 EGVKLNK
-371 EKSTT
+371 EESTT

-385 LTITGEGTISNITGS
+385 LTVEGGQISNITGS

-405 EKGEEVKPTKPT
+405 KEGEEVKPTKPT
-417 TSGGSGGSS
+417 TSGGSGGS

-471 ATCTAAG
+471 ATCTTAG
-478 EKTETCVCGLTRTM
+478 EKTETCVCGLTRTT

-516 TEGKKCS
+516 TKGKKCS
-523 VCGEVLEAQQEVPA
+523 VCSEVLEAQQEVPA
-537 TGHTPD
+537 TG
-543 SFWTY
+543 
-548 GAIADKHYKKCL
+548 
-560 TCGEIAETADHTWND
+560 
-575 GEITTP
+575 
-581 ATCAAAGVKTYTCSD
+581 
-596 CSDTKTETVPATGQ
+596 Q
-610 HTWGGWSK
+610 HTWGEWSK

-625 RTCSVCQGEE
+625 RTCSVCQSVE
-635 TAEHTWNGGEITTEP
+635 TAAHTWNNGKITTEP
-650 TETNDGVKTYT
+650 TTTTEGVKTYT
-661 CTACGEKKTEVVSKT
+661 CTACGDTKTEVVPKT
-676 GPSEPQQVSAIKG
+676 EEGYV
-689 LSFDSKNGQLKLTIE
+689 
-704 KPDDE
+704 
-709 TGIKRYEVFLSK
+709 
-721 DSGATWPCYASII
+721 
-734 HTDESSTE
+734 
-742 LLGNGGLGSE
+742 
-752 LEDGVYN
+752 
-759 KIKVVSNTEKKSNY
+759 
-773 TANELVVDC
+773 
-782 SITVNVSKG
+782 
-791 SNATATFTS
+791 
-800 TDSGEYTVD
+800 
-809 ITGLSYE
+809 LSYE
-816 EGKEKWYELAFVN
+816 ASSSKGIVIRSNIPTTTGKYKLTFASDSGDFTTGIGSDDYSTYPLLAIF
-829 SVESP
+829 
-834 TSAGSSCTYMSSATA
+834 AGKSATTYTSLAWTETIAETTTTIA
-849 TKTVDSNEYSGY
+849 TLDKSLTIAKSGEAVNINNFVATRREANEDSNYDKWDIEITLATEIDDSVGY
-861 YKIREYSDLTV
+861 VLCYNRGGNRYIVFDLSASNGKLTATNCGASSLTGTV
-872 DGMNATVNVKETEWQ
+872 GLYVLKVIGSVDENGNATLTYTPMGTAYEWTVPAETTE
-887 RCSLET
+887 

>member
-1 MKNVFK
+1 MKNILK

-87 SGFTDVKADGWY
+87 SGFTDVEADRWY

-140 LADGKAETLNTYKD
+140 LADGKAETLNAYKD

-165 TEAMVS
+165 TAAMVS

-202 SYYQTAGVYTNDVE
+202 TYYQTAGVYTDDVE
-216 NSLLVNVPDIT
+216 NSLLVNVPNVT
-227 IKNAKIADDLVVGD
+227 IKNAKIAGDLVVGD

-251 NVSIGGRLVIRG
+251 NVSIGGRLVVRG

-269 HIKGSTVSSVVVAK
+269 HIKGSAISSVVIGK
-283 ENGAVRVVADSSSE
+283 ENGAVRVVADSSSK
-297 VEYIK
+297 VEYIN
-302 IEDGKDDVIIEGKV
+302 IADGKDDVIIEGKV
-316 DTVIVENEAVPVI
+316 NTIAVENEAVPVI
-329 LKDATVD
+329 LKNATVD
-336 TVQVNGDKAEISL
+336 TLQVNGDKTEISL
-349 VGSTEVSTLNVA
+349 VGKTDVKTLDVAKDA
-361 EGAEDVKLNR
+361 EGVKLNK

-376 VGTLNAENN
+376 VGTLNTESDI
-385 LTITGEGTISNITGS
+385 TVTGEGKISNITGS
-400 GKATD
+400 GKPTNETGD
-405 EKGEEVKPTKPT
+405 EVKPTTAPT
-417 TSGGSGGSS
+417 GGSS
-426 GGGHSH
+426 GGGGGHSH
-432 TYAAEWSHDDTH
+432 SYAAEWTTDETH

-471 ATCTAAG
+471 ATCTTAG
-478 EKTETCVCGLTRTM
+478 EKTETCVCGLTRTT
-492 ESPAKGHTEETIPA
+492 ESTAKGHTEETIPA
-506 VPATCTTAGK
+506 VPTTCTAAGK

-575 GEITTP
+575 GEITTEP
-581 ATCAAAGVKTYTCSD
+581 TT
-596 CSDTKTETVPATGQ
+596 
-610 HTWGGWSK
+610 
-618 VDDTNHK
+618 
-625 RTCSVCQGEE
+625 
-635 TAEHTWNGGEITTEP
+635 TTE
-650 TETNDGVKTYT
+650 GVKTYT
-661 CTACGEKKTEVVSKT
+661 CTACGYTKTETVPKT
-676 GPSEPQQVSAIKG
+676 EEGYV
-689 LSFDSKNGQLKLTIE
+689 
-704 KPDDE
+704 
-709 TGIKRYEVFLSK
+709 
-721 DSGATWPCYASII
+721 
-734 HTDESSTE
+734 
-742 LLGNGGLGSE
+742 
-752 LEDGVYN
+752 
-759 KIKVVSNTEKKSNY
+759 
-773 TANELVVDC
+773 
-782 SITVNVSKG
+782 
-791 SNATATFTS
+791 
-800 TDSGEYTVD
+800 
-809 ITGLSYE
+809 LSYE
-816 EGKEKWYELAFVN
+816 ASSSKGMVIRSNIPTTTGKYKLTFASDNGGFTQGISRRDYATYPLLDIFASKPRTTYTSVAWTETNGETTTTIATLDKSLTIAESGEAVNINDFVATRREANEDSNYDKWDIEITLATEIDD
-829 SVESP
+829 SVGYVLCYNRGGNQYIVFDL
-834 TSAGSSCTYMSSATA
+834 SASNGKLTA
-849 TKTVDSNEYSGY
+849 TNCGASSLTGTVGLYVLKVIGS
-861 YKIREYSDLTV
+861 V
-872 DGMNATVNVKETEWQ
+872 DENGNATLTYTPMGTAYEWTVPAETTE
-887 RCSLET
+887 

>member
-1 MKNVFK
+1 MKNILK

-140 LADGKAETLNTYKD
+140 LADGKAETLNAYKD

-165 TEAMVS
+165 TAAMVS

-202 SYYQTAGVYTNDVE
+202 TYYQTAGVYTNDVE

-227 IKNAKIADDLVVGD
+227 IKNAKIAGDLVVGD

-251 NVSIGGRLVIRG
+251 NVSIGGRLVVRG

-283 ENGAVRVVADSSSE
+283 ENGAVRVVADNSSK
-297 VEYIK
+297 VEYIN
-302 IEDGKDDVIIEGKV
+302 IADGKDDVIIEGKV

-349 VGSTEVSTLNVA
+349 VGSTKVSTLNVA
-361 EGAEDVKLNR
+361 EDAEDVKLNR

-385 LTITGEGTISNITGS
+385 LTITGEGTINNITGS

-417 TSGGSGGSS
+417 TSGGSGG
-426 GGGHSH
+426 GGHSH

-444 HWHAATCSHTDQKSG
+444 HWHAATCSHTEQKSG
-459 YAEHAYTITSDT
+459 YAKHVYTITSDT

-478 EKTETCVCGLTRTM
+478 EKTETCVCGLTRTT
-492 ESPAKGHTEETIPA
+492 ESTAKGHTEETIPA

-575 GEITTP
+575 GEITTEP
-581 ATCAAAGVKTYTCSD
+581 TT
-596 CSDTKTETVPATGQ
+596 
-610 HTWGGWSK
+610 
-618 VDDTNHK
+618 
-625 RTCSVCQGEE
+625 
-635 TAEHTWNGGEITTEP
+635 TTE
-650 TETNDGVKTYT
+650 GVKTYT
-661 CTACGEKKTEVVSKT
+661 CTACGDTKTEVVPKT
-676 GPSEPQQVSAIKG
+676 EEGYI
-689 LSFDSKNGQLKLTIE
+689 
-704 KPDDE
+704 
-709 TGIKRYEVFLSK
+709 
-721 DSGATWPCYASII
+721 
-734 HTDESSTE
+734 
-742 LLGNGGLGSE
+742 
-752 LEDGVYN
+752 
-759 KIKVVSNTEKKSNY
+759 
-773 TANELVVDC
+773 
-782 SITVNVSKG
+782 
-791 SNATATFTS
+791 
-800 TDSGEYTVD
+800 
-809 ITGLSYE
+809 LSYE
-816 EGKEKWYELAFVN
+816 ASSSKGIVIRSNIPTTTGKYKLTFASDDGGFTTGISSRNYETYSLLAIFAGRPRTTYT
-829 SVESP
+829 SVDWTETIGETTTTIATLNKSLTVAESGDAIGISEFKATRNDSIKDVEDDMWDMEISVDTP
-834 TSAGSSCTYMSSATA
+834 LDSSAAYVLYHYIDANRGSGCVSLRVENGKLVATKGSSQFAVGN
-849 TKTVDSNEYSGY
+849 TVYLHILKVSG
-861 YKIREYSDLTV
+861 SV
-872 DGMNATVNVKETEWQ
+872 DENGNATLTYTPTGTAYEWTVPAKTTE
-887 RCSLET
+887 

>member
-1 MKNVFK
+1 MKNILK

-87 SGFTDVKADGWY
+87 SGFTDVEADRWY

-140 LADGKAETLNTYKD
+140 LADGKAETLNAYKD

-165 TEAMVS
+165 TAAMVS

-202 SYYQTAGVYTNDVE
+202 TYYQTAGVYTDDVE
-216 NSLLVNVPDIT
+216 NSLLVNVPNVT
-227 IKNAKIADDLVVGD
+227 IKNAKIAGDLVVGD

-251 NVSIGGRLVIRG
+251 NVSIGGRLVVRG

-269 HIKGSTVSSVVVAK
+269 HVKGSTVSSVVVAK
-283 ENGAVRVVADSSSE
+283 VNGAIRVVADNSSK
-297 VEYIK
+297 VEYIN
-302 IEDGKDDVIIEGKV
+302 IADGKDDVIIEGKV

-349 VGSTEVSTLNVA
+349 VGSTEVSMMNISKDA
-361 EGAEDVKLNR
+361 EGVKLNK
-371 EKSTT
+371 EESTT

-385 LTITGEGTISNITGS
+385 LTVEGGGQISNITGN

-417 TSGGSGGSS
+417 TSGGSGGS

-471 ATCTAAG
+471 ATCTTAG
-478 EKTETCVCGLTRTM
+478 EKTETCVCGLTRTT
-492 ESPAKGHTEETIPA
+492 ESTAKGHTEETIPA
-506 VPATCTTAGK
+506 VPATCTAAGK

-575 GEITTP
+575 GEITTEP
-581 ATCAAAGVKTYTCSD
+581 TT
-596 CSDTKTETVPATGQ
+596 
-610 HTWGGWSK
+610 
-618 VDDTNHK
+618 
-625 RTCSVCQGEE
+625 
-635 TAEHTWNGGEITTEP
+635 TTE
-650 TETNDGVKTYT
+650 GVKTYT
-661 CTACGEKKTEVVSKT
+661 CTACGYTKTETVPKT
-676 GPSEPQQVSAIKG
+676 EEGYV
-689 LSFDSKNGQLKLTIE
+689 
-704 KPDDE
+704 
-709 TGIKRYEVFLSK
+709 
-721 DSGATWPCYASII
+721 
-734 HTDESSTE
+734 
-742 LLGNGGLGSE
+742 
-752 LEDGVYN
+752 
-759 KIKVVSNTEKKSNY
+759 
-773 TANELVVDC
+773 
-782 SITVNVSKG
+782 
-791 SNATATFTS
+791 
-800 TDSGEYTVD
+800 
-809 ITGLSYE
+809 LSYE
-816 EGKEKWYELAFVN
+816 ASSSKGMVIRSNIPTTTGKYKLTFASDNGGFTQGISRRDYATYPLLDIFASKPRTTYTSVAWTETNGETTTTIATLDKSLTIAESGEAVNINDFVATRREANEDSNYDKWDIEITLATEIDD
-829 SVESP
+829 SVGYVLCYNRGGNQYIVFDL
-834 TSAGSSCTYMSSATA
+834 SASNGKLTA
-849 TKTVDSNEYSGY
+849 TNCGASSLTGTVGLYVLKVIGS
-861 YKIREYSDLTV
+861 V
-872 DGMNATVNVKETEWQ
+872 DENGNATLTYTPMGTAYEWTVPAETTE
-887 RCSLET
+887 

>member
-1 MKNVFK
+1 MKNILK

-87 SGFTDVKADGWY
+87 SGFTDVEADRWY

-140 LADGKAETLNTYKD
+140 LADGKAETLNAYKD

-165 TEAMVS
+165 TAAMVS

-202 SYYQTAGVYTNDVE
+202 TYYRTAGVYTNDVE

-227 IKNAKIADDLVVGD
+227 IKNAKIAGDLVVGD

-251 NVSIGGRLVIRG
+251 NVSIGGRLVVRG

-283 ENGAVRVVADSSSE
+283 ENGAVRVVADNSSK
-297 VEYIK
+297 VEYIN
-302 IEDGKDDVIIEGKV
+302 IADGKDDVIIEGKV

-349 VGSTEVSTLNVA
+349 VGSTKVSTLNVA
-361 EGAEDVKLNR
+361 EDAEDVKLNR

-385 LTITGEGTISNITGS
+385 LTITGEGTINNITGS

-417 TSGGSGGSS
+417 TSGGSG

-459 YAEHAYTITSDT
+459 YAKHVYTITSDT

-478 EKTETCVCGLTRTM
+478 EKTETCVCGLTRTT
-492 ESPAKGHTEETIPA
+492 ESTAKGHTEETIPA

-575 GEITTP
+575 GEITTEP
-581 ATCAAAGVKTYTCSD
+581 TT
-596 CSDTKTETVPATGQ
+596 
-610 HTWGGWSK
+610 
-618 VDDTNHK
+618 
-625 RTCSVCQGEE
+625 
-635 TAEHTWNGGEITTEP
+635 TTE
-650 TETNDGVKTYT
+650 GVKTYT
-661 CTACGEKKTEVVSKT
+661 CTACGDTKTEVVPKT
-676 GPSEPQQVSAIKG
+676 EEGYI
-689 LSFDSKNGQLKLTIE
+689 
-704 KPDDE
+704 
-709 TGIKRYEVFLSK
+709 
-721 DSGATWPCYASII
+721 
-734 HTDESSTE
+734 
-742 LLGNGGLGSE
+742 
-752 LEDGVYN
+752 
-759 KIKVVSNTEKKSNY
+759 
-773 TANELVVDC
+773 
-782 SITVNVSKG
+782 
-791 SNATATFTS
+791 
-800 TDSGEYTVD
+800 
-809 ITGLSYE
+809 LSYE
-816 EGKEKWYELAFVN
+816 ASSSKGIVIRSNIPTTTGKYKLTFASDDGGFTTGISSRNYETYSLLAIFAGRPRTTYT
-829 SVESP
+829 SVDWTETIGETTTTIATLNKSLTVAESGDAIGISEFKATRNDSIKDVEDDMWDMEISVDTP
-834 TSAGSSCTYMSSATA
+834 LDSSAAYVLYHYIDANRGSGCVSLRVENGKLVATKGSSQFAVGN
-849 TKTVDSNEYSGY
+849 TVYLHILKVSG
-861 YKIREYSDLTV
+861 SV
-872 DGMNATVNVKETEWQ
+872 DENGNATLTYTPTGTAYEWTVPAKTTE
-887 RCSLET
+887 

>member
-1 MKNVFK
+1 MKNIFK

-51 LLRGNDGKLDPTGL
+51 LLRGNDGKLNPTGL

-140 LADGKAETLNTYKD
+140 LADGKAETLNAYKD

-165 TEAMVS
+165 TAAMVS

-202 SYYQTAGVYTNDVE
+202 TYYQTAGVYTNDVK

-227 IKNAKIADDLVVGD
+227 IKNAKIAGDLVVGD

-251 NVSIGGRLVIRG
+251 NVSIGGRLVVRG

-269 HIKGSTVSSVVVAK
+269 HVKGSTVSSVVVAK
-283 ENGAVRVVADSSSE
+283 ENGAVRVVADSSSK
-297 VEYIK
+297 VEYIN
-302 IEDGKDDVIIEGKV
+302 IADGKDDVIIEGKV

-361 EGAEDVKLNR
+361 EDAEGVKLNR

-385 LTITGEGTISNITGS
+385 LTITGEGTINNITGN

-405 EKGEEVKPTKPT
+405 EEGEEVKPTKPT
-417 TSGGSGGSS
+417 TSGGSGGS

-471 ATCTAAG
+471 ATCTTAG
-478 EKTETCVCGLTRTM
+478 EKTETCVCGLTRTT

-516 TEGKKCS
+516 AEGKKCS

-537 TGHTPD
+537 TGHTSPD
-543 SFWTY
+543 FWSC

-560 TCGEIAETADHTWND
+560 TCGEMIETADHTWN
-575 GEITTP
+575 
-581 ATCAAAGVKTYTCSD
+581 
-596 CSDTKTETVPATGQ
+596 
-610 HTWGGWSK
+610 
-618 VDDTNHK
+618 
-625 RTCSVCQGEE
+625 
-635 TAEHTWNGGEITTEP
+635 NGKITTEP
-650 TETNDGVKTYT
+650 TTTTEGVKTYT
-661 CTACGEKKTEVVSKT
+661 CTACGDTKTEVVPKT
-676 GPSEPQQVSAIKG
+676 EEGYI
-689 LSFDSKNGQLKLTIE
+689 
-704 KPDDE
+704 
-709 TGIKRYEVFLSK
+709 
-721 DSGATWPCYASII
+721 
-734 HTDESSTE
+734 
-742 LLGNGGLGSE
+742 
-752 LEDGVYN
+752 
-759 KIKVVSNTEKKSNY
+759 
-773 TANELVVDC
+773 
-782 SITVNVSKG
+782 
-791 SNATATFTS
+791 
-800 TDSGEYTVD
+800 
-809 ITGLSYE
+809 LSYE
-816 EGKEKWYELAFVN
+816 ASSSKGIVIRSNIPTTTGKYKLAFASDDGGFTTGISSRNYATNSLLTIFVGRPRTTYTSVDWTETIGETTTTIATLNKSLTVAESGEAVN
-829 SVESP
+829 INDFVATRREANEDSNYDKWDIEITLATEIDDSVGYVLCYNRGGNQYIVFDL
-834 TSAGSSCTYMSSATA
+834 SASNGKLTA
-849 TKTVDSNEYSGY
+849 TNCGASSLTGTVGLYVLKVIGS
-861 YKIREYSDLTV
+861 V
-872 DGMNATVNVKETEWQ
+872 DEKGNATLTYTPMGTAYEWTVPAETTE
-887 RCSLET
+887 

>member
-1 MKNVFK
+1 MKNIFK

-51 LLRGNDGKLDPTGL
+51 LLRGNDGKLNPTGL

-140 LADGKAETLNTYKD
+140 LADGKAETLNAYKD

-165 TEAMVS
+165 TAAMVS

-202 SYYQTAGVYTNDVE
+202 TYYQTAGVYTNDVE
-216 NSLLVNVPDIT
+216 NSLLVNVPDVI
-227 IKNAKIADDLVVGD
+227 IKNAKIAGDLVVGD

-251 NVSIGGRLVIRG
+251 NVSIGGRLVVRG

-283 ENGAVRVVADSSSE
+283 ENGAVRVVADSSSK
-297 VEYIK
+297 VEYIN
-302 IEDGKDDVIIEGKV
+302 IADGKDDVIIEGKV

-329 LKDATVD
+329 LKDAKVD

-361 EGAEDVKLNR
+361 EDAEGVKLNR

-385 LTITGEGTISNITGS
+385 LTITGEGTINNITGN

-405 EKGEEVKPTKPT
+405 EEGEEVKPTKPT
-417 TSGGSGGSS
+417 TSGGSGGS

-432 TYAAEWSHDDTH
+432 TYAAEWSHDDTY

-459 YAEHAYTITSDT
+459 YAEHTYTITNDT

-478 EKTETCVCGLTRTM
+478 EKTETCVCGLTQTT
-492 ESPAKGHTEETIPA
+492 ESTAKGHTEETIPA

-560 TCGEIAETADHTWND
+560 TCGEIAETADHNWNN
-575 GEITTP
+575 GEITTT

-610 HTWGGWSK
+610 HTWGEWSK

-625 RTCSVCQGEE
+625 RTCSVCQSVE
-635 TAEHTWNGGEITTEP
+635 TAAHTWNGGEITTEP
-650 TETNDGVKTYT
+650 TTTTEGVKTYT
-661 CTACGEKKTEVVSKT
+661 CTACGDTKTETVPKT
-676 GPSEPQQVSAIKG
+676 EEGYV
-689 LSFDSKNGQLKLTIE
+689 LS
-704 KPDDE
+704 
-709 TGIKRYEVFLSK
+709 YE
-721 DSGATWPCYASII
+721 AS
-734 HTDESSTE
+734 S
-742 LLGNGGLGSE
+742 
-752 LEDGVYN
+752 
-759 KIKVVSNTEKKSNY
+759 
-773 TANELVVDC
+773 
-782 SITVNVSKG
+782 SKG
-791 SNATATFTS
+791 IVIRSNIPTTTGKYKLTFTS
-800 TDSGEYTVD
+800 DDGGFTTGISSRNYATYSLLDIFAGRPRTTYTSVDWTETIGETTTTIATLNKSLTVAESGDAIGISEFKATRNNSIEDVEDDMWDMEISVDTPLDSSAAYVLYHYIDANRGGGCVSLRVEN
-809 ITGLSYE
+809 
-816 EGKEKWYELAFVN
+816 GKLVATK
-829 SVESP
+829 
-834 TSAGSSCTYMSSATA
+834 GSSQFAVGN
-849 TKTVDSNEYSGY
+849 TVYLHILKVSGS
-861 YKIREYSDLTV
+861 IDEN
-872 DGMNATVNVKETEWQ
+872 GNATLTYTPMGTAYEWTVPAETTE
-887 RCSLET
+887 

>member
-1 MKNVFK
+1 MKNIFK

-51 LLRGNDGKLDPTGL
+51 LLRGNDGKLNPTGL

-121 PDRPISRQEV
+121 PDHPISRQEV

-140 LADGKAETLNTYKD
+140 LADGKAETLNAYKD

-165 TEAMVS
+165 TAAMVS

-202 SYYQTAGVYTNDVE
+202 TYYQTAGVYTNDVK
-216 NSLLVNVPDIT
+216 NSLLVNVPDVI
-227 IKNAKIADDLVVGD
+227 IKNAKITGDLVVGD

-251 NVSIGGRLVIRG
+251 NVSIGGRLVVRG

-269 HIKGSTVSSVVVAK
+269 HVKGSTVSSVVVAK
-283 ENGAVRVVADSSSE
+283 VNGAIRVVADNSSK
-297 VEYIK
+297 VEYIN
-302 IEDGKDDVIIEGKV
+302 IADGKDDVIIEGKV
-316 DTVIVENEAVPVI
+316 DTVIVENEAVPVV

-349 VGSTEVSTLNVA
+349 VGSTEVSMMNISKDA
-361 EGAEDVKLNR
+361 EGVKLNK
-371 EKSTT
+371 EESTT

-385 LTITGEGTISNITGS
+385 LTVEGGGQISNITGN

-417 TSGGSGGSS
+417 TGGGNGGS

-471 ATCTAAG
+471 ATCTTAG
-478 EKTETCVCGLTRTM
+478 EKTETCVCGLTRTT
-492 ESPAKGHTEETIPA
+492 ESTAKGHTEETIPA
-506 VPATCTTAGK
+506 VPATCTAAGK

-537 TGHTPD
+537 TGHTSPD
-543 SFWTY
+543 FWSY

-560 TCGEIAETADHTWND
+560 TCGEMIETADHTWN
-575 GEITTP
+575 
-581 ATCAAAGVKTYTCSD
+581 
-596 CSDTKTETVPATGQ
+596 
-610 HTWGGWSK
+610 
-618 VDDTNHK
+618 N
-625 RTCSVCQGEE
+625 
-635 TAEHTWNGGEITTEP
+635 GEITTEP
-650 TETNDGVKTYT
+650 TTTTEGVKTYT
-661 CTACGEKKTEVVSKT
+661 CTACGDTKTEVVPKT
-676 GPSEPQQVSAIKG
+676 EEGYV
-689 LSFDSKNGQLKLTIE
+689 
-704 KPDDE
+704 
-709 TGIKRYEVFLSK
+709 
-721 DSGATWPCYASII
+721 
-734 HTDESSTE
+734 
-742 LLGNGGLGSE
+742 
-752 LEDGVYN
+752 
-759 KIKVVSNTEKKSNY
+759 
-773 TANELVVDC
+773 
-782 SITVNVSKG
+782 
-791 SNATATFTS
+791 
-800 TDSGEYTVD
+800 
-809 ITGLSYE
+809 LSYE
-816 EGKEKWYELAFVN
+816 ASNSKGIVIRSNIPTTTGKYKLTFASDDGGFTTGISSRNYETYSLLAIFAGRPRTTYT
-829 SVESP
+829 SVDWTETIGETTTTIATLNKSLTVAESGDAIGISEFKATRNDSIEDVEDDMWDMEISVDTP
-834 TSAGSSCTYMSSATA
+834 LDSSAAYVLYHYIDANRGSGCVSLRVENGKLVSTNGSSQFAA
-849 TKTVDSNEYSGY
+849 GNTVYLHILKVSG
-861 YKIREYSDLTV
+861 SV
-872 DGMNATVNVKETEWQ
+872 DENGNATLTYTPMGTAYEWTVPAETTE
-887 RCSLET
+887 

>member
-1 MKNVFK
+1 MKNIFK

-36 NGWSRDAVASAVENG
+36 NGWSRNAVASAVENG

-131 FVILARALK
+131 FVILARALN
-140 LADGKAETLNTYKD
+140 LADGKAETLNAYKD
-154 AESVGAWAVGG
+154 EESVGAWAVGG
-165 TEAMVS
+165 TAAMVS

-202 SYYQTAGVYTNDVE
+202 TYYQAAGVYTDDVE
-216 NSLLVNVPDIT
+216 NSLLVNVPDVI
-227 IKNAKIADDLVVGD
+227 IKNAKIAGDLVVGD

-251 NVSIGGRLVIRG
+251 NVSIGGRLVVRG

-283 ENGAVRVVADSSSE
+283 ENGAVRVVADNSSK
-297 VEYIK
+297 VEYIN
-302 IEDGKDDVIIEGKV
+302 IADGKDDVIIEGKV

-361 EGAEDVKLNR
+361 EDAEGVKLNK

-376 VGTLNAENN
+376 VGTLNTESDI
-385 LTITGEGTISNITGS
+385 TVTGEGKISNITGS
-400 GKATD
+400 GKPTNETGD
-405 EKGEEVKPTKPT
+405 EVKPTTTPT
-417 TSGGSGGSS
+417 GSGSS
-426 GGGHSH
+426 GGGGGHSH
-432 TYAAEWSHDDTH
+432 SYAAEWTTDETH

-459 YAEHAYTITSDT
+459 YAEHTYTITSDT

-478 EKTETCVCGLTRTM
+478 EKTEPCVCGVSRTTA
-492 ESPAKGHTEETIPA
+492 SPAKGHTEETIPA
-506 VPATCTTAGK
+506 VPATCAAAGK
-516 TEGKKCS
+516 TAGKKCS
-523 VCGEVLEAQQEVPA
+523 VCGEVLDAQQDIPA
-537 TGHTPD
+537 TG
-543 SFWTY
+543 
-548 GAIADKHYKKCL
+548 
-560 TCGEIAETADHTWND
+560 E
-575 GEITTP
+575 
-581 ATCAAAGVKTYTCSD
+581 
-596 CSDTKTETVPATGQ
+596 

-759 KIKVVSNTEKKSNY
+759 KIKVVSKTEKKSNY

-782 SITVNVSKG
+782 SITVNVSKD

>member
-51 LLRGNDGKLDPTGL
+51 LLRGNDGKLNPTGL

-87 SGFTDVKADGWY
+87 SGFIDVKADGWY

-140 LADGKAETLNTYKD
+140 LADGKAETLNAYKD

-165 TEAMVS
+165 TAAMVS

-202 SYYQTAGVYTNDVE
+202 TYYQTAGVYTDDVE
-216 NSLLVNVPDIT
+216 NSLLVNVPNVT
-227 IKNAKIADDLVVGD
+227 IKNAKIAGDLVVGD

-251 NVSIGGRLVIRG
+251 NVSIGGRLVVRG

-269 HIKGSTVSSVVVAK
+269 HVKGSTVSSVVVAK
-283 ENGAVRVVADSSSE
+283 VNGAIRVVADNSSK
-297 VEYIK
+297 VEYIN
-302 IEDGKDDVIIEGKV
+302 IADGKDDVIIEGKV

-349 VGSTEVSTLNVA
+349 VGSTEVSMMNISKDA
-361 EGAEDVKLNR
+361 EGVKLNK
-371 EKSTT
+371 EESTT

-385 LTITGEGTISNITGS
+385 LTVEGGGQISNITGN

-417 TSGGSGGSS
+417 TSGGSGGS

-471 ATCTAAG
+471 ATCTTAG
-478 EKTETCVCGLTRTM
+478 EKTETCVCGLTRTT
-492 ESPAKGHTEETIPA
+492 ESTAKGHTEETIPA
-506 VPATCTTAGK
+506 VPATCTAAGK

-523 VCGEVLEAQQEVPA
+523 VCGEVLEAQREVPA
-537 TGHTPD
+537 TGHTSPD
-543 SFWTY
+543 FWSY

-560 TCGEIAETADHTWND
+560 TCGEMIETADHTWN
-575 GEITTP
+575 
-581 ATCAAAGVKTYTCSD
+581 
-596 CSDTKTETVPATGQ
+596 
-610 HTWGGWSK
+610 
-618 VDDTNHK
+618 N
-625 RTCSVCQGEE
+625 
-635 TAEHTWNGGEITTEP
+635 GEITTEP
-650 TETNDGVKTYT
+650 TTTTEGVKTYT
-661 CTACGEKKTEVVSKT
+661 CTACGDTKTEVVPKT
-676 GPSEPQQVSAIKG
+676 EEGYV
-689 LSFDSKNGQLKLTIE
+689 
-704 KPDDE
+704 
-709 TGIKRYEVFLSK
+709 
-721 DSGATWPCYASII
+721 
-734 HTDESSTE
+734 
-742 LLGNGGLGSE
+742 
-752 LEDGVYN
+752 
-759 KIKVVSNTEKKSNY
+759 
-773 TANELVVDC
+773 
-782 SITVNVSKG
+782 
-791 SNATATFTS
+791 
-800 TDSGEYTVD
+800 
-809 ITGLSYE
+809 LSYE
-816 EGKEKWYELAFVN
+816 ASSSEGIVIRSNIPTTTGKYKLTFARDSGDFTTGIGSDDYSTYPLLAIF
-829 SVESP
+829 
-834 TSAGSSCTYMSSATA
+834 AGKSATTYTSLAWTETIGETTTTIA
-849 TKTVDSNEYSGY
+849 TLDKSLTIAESGEAVNINDFVATRREANEDSNYDKWDIEITLATEIDDSVGY
-861 YKIREYSDLTV
+861 VLCYNRGGNQYIVFDLSASNGKLTATNCGASSLTGTV
-872 DGMNATVNVKETEWQ
+872 GLYVLKVIGSVDENGNATLTYTPMGTAYEWTVPAETTE
-887 RCSLET
+887 

>member
-1 MKNVFK
+1 MKNIFK
-7 RGLSLVLSLSLAF
+7 RGLSLVLSLSLTF

-27 SAEEFADMP
+27 SAEEFADMS
-36 NGWSRDAVASAVENG
+36 NGWSRDAVVSAVENG
-51 LLRGNDGKLDPTGL
+51 LLRGNDGKLNPTGL

-87 SGFTDVKADGWY
+87 LGFTDVKADGWY

-131 FVILARALK
+131 FVILARTLQ
-140 LADGKAETLNTYKD
+140 LADGKAETLNAYKD

-165 TEAMVS
+165 TAAMVS

-202 SYYQTAGVYTNDVE
+202 TYYQTAGVYTDDVE
-216 NSLLVNVPDIT
+216 NSLLVNVPDVI
-227 IKNAKIADDLVVGD
+227 IKNAKIAGDLVVGD

-251 NVSIGGRLVIRG
+251 NVSIGGRLVVRG

-283 ENGAVRVVADSSSE
+283 ENGAVRVVADSSSK
-297 VEYIK
+297 VEYIN
-302 IEDGKDDVIIEGKV
+302 IADGKDDVIIEGKV

-329 LKDATVD
+329 LKNATVD
-336 TVQVNGDKAEISL
+336 TVQVNGNKAEISL

-361 EGAEDVKLNR
+361 EGAGGVKLNR

-385 LTITGEGTISNITGS
+385 LTITGEGTINNITGS

-405 EKGEEVKPTKPT
+405 EEGEEVKPTKPT
-417 TSGGSGGSS
+417 TSGGSGGGS
-426 GGGHSH
+426 GGHSH

-471 ATCTAAG
+471 ATCTTAG
-478 EKTETCVCGLTRTM
+478 EKTETCVCGLTRTT
-492 ESPAKGHTEETIPA
+492 ESTAKGHTEETIPA
-506 VPATCTTAGK
+506 VPAICTTAGK

-523 VCGEVLEAQQEVPA
+523 VCGEVLEAQREVPA

-575 GEITTP
+575 GEITTEP
-581 ATCAAAGVKTYTCSD
+581 TT
-596 CSDTKTETVPATGQ
+596 
-610 HTWGGWSK
+610 
-618 VDDTNHK
+618 
-625 RTCSVCQGEE
+625 
-635 TAEHTWNGGEITTEP
+635 TTE
-650 TETNDGVKTYT
+650 GVKTYT
-661 CTACGEKKTEVVSKT
+661 CTACGYTKTETVPKT
-676 GPSEPQQVSAIKG
+676 EEGYV
-689 LSFDSKNGQLKLTIE
+689 
-704 KPDDE
+704 
-709 TGIKRYEVFLSK
+709 
-721 DSGATWPCYASII
+721 
-734 HTDESSTE
+734 
-742 LLGNGGLGSE
+742 
-752 LEDGVYN
+752 
-759 KIKVVSNTEKKSNY
+759 
-773 TANELVVDC
+773 
-782 SITVNVSKG
+782 
-791 SNATATFTS
+791 
-800 TDSGEYTVD
+800 
-809 ITGLSYE
+809 LSYE
-816 EGKEKWYELAFVN
+816 ASSSKGMVIRSNIPTTTGKYKLTFASDNGNFTTGISQKNYTTYPLLAIF
-829 SVESP
+829 
-834 TSAGSSCTYMSSATA
+834 AGKSATTYTSLAWTETIGETTTTIA
-849 TKTVDSNEYSGY
+849 TLDKSLTIAESGEAVNINDFVATRREANEDSNYDKWDIEITLATEIDDSVGY
-861 YKIREYSDLTV
+861 VLCYNRGGNQYIVFDLSASNGKLTATNCGASSLTGTV
-872 DGMNATVNVKETEWQ
+872 GLYVLKVIGSVDENGNATLTYTPMGTAYEWTVPAETTE
-887 RCSLET
+887 